1 MKCNEV
7 KVQKFAQNVTSLQ
20 VEVLQKQNTSLQ
32 LKVLKKLLKYC
43 NALLLLRYFTT
54 LSELYDFFTTRYQH
68 AVIKNHSTA
77 SNLLESLR
85 DWSINLNSHLPTDI
99 DIVNINY

>member
-43 NALLLLRYFTT
+43 NALFLLRYFTT
-54 LSELYDFFTTRYQH
+54 LILTTSPIH
-68 AVIKNHSTA
+68 FKPLAVSCDCA
-77 SNLLESLR
+77 
-85 DWSINLNSHLPTDI
+85 
-99 DIVNINY
+99 